1 LVACAK
7 TAGAKEAKMSQSITV
22 GRCKTLGTL
31 LIFVLALAVLAGCAG
46 NNPPSSPDKASRVV
60 VRVSGTQDTAYSGGY
75 GDLVGEIQTVNDTLG
90 GEPKEYE
97 VQVQEGGFGVSASF
111 QKTQPGA
118 GEFKAEILA
127 DDQLVVE
134 STTYAEFGSVLVDW
148 PSQTGPPGEIP
159 PEALPPE
166 ESTGQERP

>member
-1 LVACAK
+1 
-7 TAGAKEAKMSQSITV
+7 MNQRIPM

-31 LIFVLALAVLAGCAG
+31 LIFVLALAALAGCAA

-111 QKTQPGA
+111 QKTQPGT
-118 GEFKAEILA
+118 GELKAEILA

-166 ESTGQERP
+166 ESTGQEHS